1 MNLGEVVSRGEARGE
16 ALIGPGAPTTMGGPR
31 RPDPPAEP

>member
-16 ALIGPGAPTTMGGPR
+16 ALTGGAPITMAGR
-31 RPDPPAEP
+31 RRVPAEP